1 MIFVAFIKDTI
12 GRDLLVGDEF
22 ITEARYDP
30 DYKMV
35 DRDFDNDIE
44 ATNVG
49 GDFFKDQ
56 KVATNPSLATDSSS
70 SDSSSTDSS
79 SSESLSSDLSTEF
92 DDSNTNGESDDPS
105 TSNDDN
111 LDADKEDGNHGLT
124 QREKAIIAACN
135 IMQRRLCDLTGQWT
149 TPNLFAKSQSI
160 GGLEKSTKALQLG
173 RIREIL
179 DSNEWIELVYVVRPD
194 ALARNAKVKQ
204 KSPLSFEMGLRDSH
218 RFGYVHRERWNKIKR
233 YWGEQPEIEEY
244 PTWHKYLERPRT
256 ARKW

>member
-1 MIFVAFIKDTI
+1 
-12 GRDLLVGDEF
+12 
-22 ITEARYDP
+22 
-30 DYKMV
+30 MV
-35 DRDFDNDIE
+35 DNNFENDIE

-56 KVATNPSLATDSSS
+56 DDATNPSLATDPSS
-70 SDSSSTDSS
+70 SDS
-79 SSESLSSDLSTEF
+79 LSTGLSTQS
-92 DDSNTNGESDDPS
+92 DDSNTDSESDNSS
-105 TSNDDN
+105 TNSNDD
-111 LDADKEDGNHGLT
+111 LGADKEDGNHEALAYHKLDYRLVHLDTLRLG
-124 QREKAIIAACN
+124 N

-160 GGLEKSTKALQLG
+160 GGLEKTTEALQLG

-179 DSNEWIELVYVVRPD
+179 DSNEWIELVYAVRPD
-194 ALARNAKVKQ
+194 ALARNATVKQ

-244 PTWHKYLERPRT
+244 PTRHKYLERPRT

>member
-1 MIFVAFIKDTI
+1 MPFGRQPSKAFKNIILPPEPKPLWNRRTPTALEYTVTLI
-12 GRDLLVGDEF
+12 NSSPLVLF
-22 ITEARYDP
+22 AR
-30 DYKMV
+30 
-35 DRDFDNDIE
+35 
-44 ATNVG
+44 
-49 GDFFKDQ
+49 Q
-56 KVATNPSLATDSSS
+56 KCA
-70 SDSSSTDSS
+70 
-79 SSESLSSDLSTEF
+79 
-92 DDSNTNGESDDPS
+92 DSNRLQEALAYHK
-105 TSNDDN
+105 
-111 LDADKEDGNHGLT
+111 LDYRLVHLDTLKLG
-124 QREKAIIAACN
+124 N

-173 RIREIL
+173 RIHEIL
-179 DSNEWIELVYVVRPD
+179 DSNEWIELVYAVQPD